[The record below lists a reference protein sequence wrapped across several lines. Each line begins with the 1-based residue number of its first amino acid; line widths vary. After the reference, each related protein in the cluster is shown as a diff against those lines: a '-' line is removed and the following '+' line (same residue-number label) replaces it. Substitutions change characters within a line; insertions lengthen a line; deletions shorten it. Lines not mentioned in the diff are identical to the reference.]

1 MRKAEIEQIC
11 NIIRLLEQA
20 HEAMGKNIAK
30 QNIQPV
36 LELLVDCQET
46 AIAIGSKIEQV
57 KEFETAVVESATE
70 EKKPQEEQASQVEK
84 KLQKENKSQEEK
96 RELGN
101 LASLVVFTLEKY
113 CETMYQLFEKLV
125 AVQSVKNNQ
134 HSIGVESFEMLDF
147 SERLIALNDLLSQ
160 IKTEII
166 DNIKIRKIAVFLPYK
181 ASMWDSLES
190 VWKAA
195 DEDPDCDAYV
205 IPIPYFDR
213 NADGA
218 LGEMRYEGDLYPSY
232 VPVTSYEEFD
242 LEEQK
247 PDLIFIHNPYDE
259 YNRVTSVHPNFYS
272 SKLKDYTDSLVYI
285 PYFILGE
292 IEPENEDAVQ
302 GMEHFCKTPAVLNA
316 HKVIVQSE
324 KMKQVYVKVLTEW
337 QGEHTKALWEE
348 KILGLGSP
356 KVDKVL
362 NTRKKDLVI
371 PEDWLR
377 IIEKPDGS
385 WKKVIFYNTSLSTM
399 LQNSDQYLD
408 KVEDVLRIFK
418 ENKDEVAL
426 LWRPHPLFMQ
436 TIESMRPEL
445 KERYIEVVRKFKAE
459 EWGIYDDSV
468 ELDRA
473 VVVSDGYYGDWSSV
487 VWLYE
492 KTGKPILIKDINILE
507 EI

>member
-1 MRKAEIEQIC
+1 MRKAEKEQIC
-11 NIIRLLEQA
+11 NIIGLLEQA
-20 HEAMGKNIAK
+20 HEAISRNIEK
-30 QNIQPV
+30 KNIQPV
-36 LELLVDCQET
+36 LELLADCQE
-46 AIAIGSKIEQV
+46 A
-57 KEFETAVVESATE
+57 AVVVGSRIEKSEVTE
-70 EKKPQEEQASQVEK
+70 KNVTPQIMEPADEERA
-84 KLQKENKSQEEK
+84 LYMENVNCEAVSM
-96 RELGN
+96 
-101 LASLVVFTLEKY
+101 LERY
-113 CETMYQLFEKLV
+113 CETVYQLFEKLV
-125 AVQSVKNNQ
+125 VLQSVEKERCKEYFETQ
-134 HSIGVESFEMLDF
+134 KVLESLAVLHE
-147 SERLIALNDLLSQ
+147 LLAQ
-160 IKTEII
+160 IKIEIN
-166 DNIKIRKIAVFLPYK
+166 NIKIRKTAVFLPYK

-213 NADGA
+213 NVDGT
-218 LGEMRYEGDLYPSY
+218 LGEMHYEGDLYPSY

-242 LEEQK
+242 LEEQR

-259 YNRVTSVHPNFYS
+259 FNRVTSVHPNFYS
-272 SKLKDYTDSLVYI
+272 SKLKSYTESLVYI

-292 IEPENEDAVQ
+292 VEPDDEKAVEN
-302 GMEHFCKTPAVLNA
+302 MEHFCKTAAVLNA

-324 KMKQVYVKVLTEW
+324 KMKQVYVNVLTKW
-337 QGEHTKALWEE
+337 QGEHTRAKWEE

-362 NTRKKDLVI
+362 NTKKEDLEI
-371 PEDWLR
+371 PTEWLR

-385 WKKVIFYNTSLSTM
+385 WKKIIFYNTSLSTM

-418 ENKDEVAL
+418 ENKEDVAL

-436 TIESMRPEL
+436 TIESMRSEL
-445 KERYIEVVRKFKAE
+445 KQRYIEVVQRYRAE
-459 EWGIYDDSV
+459 GWGIYDESA

-487 VWLYE
+487 VELCKEAGMPIMIQNVEILDYE
-492 KTGKPILIKDINILE
+492 SLE
-507 EI
+507 NE